1 MDKANTAAALARAL
15 ESDLL
20 TRFGPI
26 VGNDDLC
33 AALGYPSREA
43 FRQAL
48 ARGQV
53 PVPVFALPKRR
64 GKFALV
70 KDIATWLARC
80 HANAVPPHSIGHEGG
95 LM

>member
-1 MDKANTAAALARAL
+1 MTKADNALIEAL

-48 ARGQV
+48 ARGQL

-70 KDIATWLARC
+70 KDVAAWLARC
-80 HANAVPPHSIGHEGG
+80 RADAVLPRNPSPKP
-95 LM
+95 